1 MAKPNK
7 NWAPHFNAHSLNR
20 WQYMTMTLI
29 SQLLTLCITLTSMIN
44 HVFIS
49 FSAVQNIWC
58 FLYSPVFFTI
68 YGYITNSQRDQLPVG
83 LIAQLAKHCTGIAE
97 VLSSNPVQ
105 AWICSDVVSH
115 LLKLCITAMVNHVLI
130 SFQALQ
136 IYDISYIH
144 LYRRSL
150 SREYFKPQ

>member
-1 MAKPNK
+1 
-7 NWAPHFNAHSLNR
+7 
-20 WQYMTMTLI
+20 
-29 SQLLTLCITLTSMIN
+29 
-44 HVFIS
+44 
-49 FSAVQNIWC
+49 
-58 FLYSPVFFTI
+58 
-68 YGYITNSQRDQLPVG
+68 
-83 LIAQLAKHCTGIAE
+83 
-97 VLSSNPVQ
+97 
-105 AWICSDVVSH
+105 VVSH